1 MLTELLYE
9 KKNYLTLL
17 FWVTLGIFTGPLVYV
32 VVPLHMLFLRNKG
45 EWLWILLGLWVI
57 LTLSDS
63 RQYIFGF
70 AKNLKTVMMLAMAY
84 LFILMPKIEKDPIR
98 FVKPFIPFF
107 LVAFISLVGSP
118 VGFTGFQKT
127 VSYILLLTVIPPL
140 VDLLLTYER
149 DRFLYHLV
157 MVGVIILSTGI
168 ALRFLSPGF
177 VIFKGE
183 RFSGLLGNPNGMGI
197 YGFIFTVLFTII
209 QYFHRDLFT
218 KGQIIFVYIIILLSL
233 VMAGSR
239 GGLFST
245 ALFVAAWFLIKR
257 DPVMGFIVMTLLFV
271 SYQII
276 LANFETIVTS
286 LGLADYFRL
295 ETLETGSGR
304 VVVAEVA
311 WENIQKNYWFSHGF
325 TFDEHVLASYQDYFE
340 RHGHQGNVHNSWL
353 TMWMNTGLVGLVLF
367 CVGWLTAFIRASRH
381 TPLVWAL
388 LFGMLISISV
398 ESWLTAS
405 LNPFTIVLVIILSL
419 LGNEKFFT
427 SDG

>member
-9 KKNYLTLL
+9 KNNYLTLL
-17 FWVTLGIFTGPLVYV
+17 FWLALGIFTGPLVYLA
-32 VVPLHMLFLRNKG
+32 VPLHMFFLKNRG
-45 EWLWILLGLWVI
+45 EWLWLLLGFWLV
-57 LTLSDS
+57 LTFSDS
-63 RQYIFGF
+63 RQGIFAF
-70 AKNLKTVMMLAMAY
+70 AKNLKTAMMLMMGVLY
-84 LFILMPKIEKDPIR
+84 FLMPTGKDPMK

-107 LVAFISLVGSP
+107 IVAFVSLIGSP
-118 VGFTGFQKT
+118 VAFTGFQKT
-127 VSYILLLTVIPPL
+127 VSYVLLLTVIPPL

-157 MVGVIILSTGI
+157 MVGVVVLSIGI

-183 RFSGLLGNPNGMGI
+183 RYSGLLGNPNGMGI
-197 YGFIFTVLFTII
+197 YGFLFTVLFTYIH
-209 QYFHRDLFT
+209 YFHRHLFT
-218 KGQIIFVYIIILLSL
+218 RNQVIFVYLVIFASL

-257 DPVMGFIVMTLLFV
+257 DAVMGFIVMALLFI

-276 LANFETIVTS
+276 LANFEAIVTS

-325 TFDEHVLASYQDYFE
+325 TYDEHVLAQYKEYFE

-353 TMWMNTGLVGLVLF
+353 TMWLNTGLVGLVLF
-367 CVGWLTAFIRASRH
+367 SIGWLTGFIRASHH

-388 LFGMLISISV
+388 FFGMLISISV

-405 LNPFTIVLVIILSL
+405 LNPFTIVLVIILSM
-419 LGNEKFFT
+419 LGNEDFFG
-427 SDG
+427 DG